1 MKKAIIYILLIS
13 SLFIIMNLG
22 NSKPKDHD
30 ENIVLHD
37 QLPLHISKLILE
49 HKIRT
54 VIKSRKELI
63 QLKKAYIFDKI
74 GRGYNLSTN
83 LNIAERKEVA
93 HIINKTGA
101 LKKDE
106 PMTHA
111 MMILMI
117 QIGIIIFAAKIGGD
131 FFSKLL
137 RMPAVL
143 GEIIVGIIIGPQIL
157 GSIPVLNFTH
167 GIFHAVHNFPVTPE
181 LYGIATIASIIL
193 LFLAGLE
200 TDLNLIMR
208 FSVTG
213 LMVGIGGVLI
223 SFVTGDLLAVFLSS
237 MFTSETITFM
247 HPTALFLGTIST
259 ATSVGITARILSER
273 KKIDSPEG
281 VSILAGAVIDDVLG
295 VIILSVVLGISLVFQ
310 ASGGNGTVNW
320 GHIAIIGIK
329 AVGFWVIT
337 TALGL
342 MAASK
347 LSYFLKKFNAS
358 IMAVMT
364 LGLTLFVAGI
374 FEMAGLAMIIGA
386 YIIGVALSKTDINHE
401 LQEKLRILHNFFVP
415 IFFTVMG
422 MLIDFSAL
430 SSSSIIIFGVIYS
443 LAAVFAKLV
452 GSGIPSLF
460 LGFNLRGA
468 LRIGIG
474 MVPRGEVAL
483 IIAGIGLSAG
493 IIDSSV
499 FGIAIMM
506 TLITTM
512 LAPPALVAAFKNPVR
527 GTKKTVSIKSEEMV
541 DYRISFSNKNSSN
554 LMLSTLIDFFQGDEF
569 FVHLID
575 IGNNIYSIRKENIA
589 VTIVQNGN
597 NIDLT
602 YSKKNSIYIKF
613 MMAEATVELA
623 SMINEVENFSAL
635 QQKTKNILTS

>member
-1 MKKAIIYILLIS
+1 MKKTIIYLLLIS
-13 SLFIIMNLG
+13 ALFAIMNLG
-22 NSKPKDHD
+22 TKSKKHD
-30 ENIVLHD
+30 ENIILHD
-37 QLPLHISKLILE
+37 QLPLHITKLVIE
-49 HKIRT
+49 HKILP
-54 VIKSRKELI
+54 VIKSKKELT
-63 QLKKAYIFDKI
+63 QLRKAYTFDKI

-83 LNIAERKEVA
+83 LSIFEQKEVA

-111 MMILMI
+111 MMVLMI
-117 QIGIIIFAAKIGGD
+117 QIGIIIFAAKLGGD
-131 FFSKLL
+131 FFHKFLK
-137 RMPAVL
+137 MPAVL

-157 GSIPVLNFTH
+157 GSIPVLSFTH
-167 GIFHAVHNFPVTPE
+167 GVFHAVHNFPVTPE

-193 LFLAGLE
+193 LFLTGLE
-200 TDLNLIMR
+200 TNLSLIMH

-213 LMVGIGGVLI
+213 LMVGIGGVI
-223 SFVTGDLLAVFLSS
+223 FSFITGDLLAVFLSH

-259 ATSVGITARILSER
+259 ATSVGITARILSEH

-281 VSILAGAVIDDVLG
+281 VSILAGAVIDDVFG
-295 VIILSVVLGISLVFQ
+295 VIILSIVLGISLVFQ
-310 ASGGNGTVNW
+310 ASGGNSSIDWSNIT
-320 GHIAIIGIK
+320 IIGIK

-342 MAASK
+342 MVASK
-347 LSYFLKKFNAS
+347 LSHFLKKFNS
-358 IMAVMT
+358 GIMAVMT
-364 LGLTLFVAGI
+364 LGLTLFIAGI

-386 YIIGVALSKTDINHE
+386 YIMGVALSKTDINHE

-430 SSSSIIIFGVIYS
+430 STLSIIIFGVIYS
-443 LAAVFAKLV
+443 VTAIVAKLI
-452 GSGIPSLF
+452 GAGIPSLF
-460 LGFNLRGA
+460 LKFNLRGA

-474 MVPRGEVAL
+474 MVPRGEVSL

-493 IIDSSV
+493 IIDSSI

-512 LAPPALVAAFKNPVR
+512 IAPPALVASFKNPAR
-527 GTKKTVSIKSEEMV
+527 GTKKTVSLKSDEMI
-541 DYRISFSNKNSSN
+541 DYQIPFSNKKSAN
-554 LMLSTLIDFFQGDEF
+554 LMLTTLIDFFQEDEF

-575 IGNNIYSIRKENIA
+575 IENDLYSIRKEDIS
-589 VTIVQNGN
+589 VTIIQNGN
-597 NIDLT
+597 NINLT
-602 YSKKNSIYIKF
+602 YSKKNSTYIKF
-613 MMAEATVELA
+613 MMVEATVELA
-623 SMINEVENFSAL
+623 SIINEVENFAAL